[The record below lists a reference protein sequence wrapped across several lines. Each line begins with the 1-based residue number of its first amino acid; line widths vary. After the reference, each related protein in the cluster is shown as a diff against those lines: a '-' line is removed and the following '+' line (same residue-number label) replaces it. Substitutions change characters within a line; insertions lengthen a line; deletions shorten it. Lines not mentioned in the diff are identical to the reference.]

1 MVPTDP
7 SPSLA
12 PRNLDLADLHAVAD
26 RAAQVGADARAD
38 AAQAR
43 ARTRAVVREAYDHA
57 HQVATATAARAR
69 TYADRL
75 GAVAEDYVGAKI
87 KRRVKP
93 PIVVALVVA
102 GAALVVALVAVA
114 TRRR

>member
-1 MVPTDP
+1 MFPSDS
-7 SPSLA
+7 SPSLD
-12 PRNLDLADLHAVAD
+12 PRNLDLADLHHVAD
-26 RAAQVGADARAD
+26 RAAEVGAVARD
-38 AAQAR
+38 VAAQAR
-43 ARTRAVVREAYDHA
+43 ARTRAVVRDAFDQA
-57 HQVATATAARAR
+57 RQVATATAARAR

-75 GAVAEDYVGAKI
+75 GAVAEGYVGAKI

>member
-1 MVPTDP
+1 MPTVHSP
-7 SPSLA
+7 SPA
-12 PRNLDLADLHAVAD
+12 PRNLDLADLRAVAH
-26 RAAQVGADARAD
+26 RTARVGVDART
-38 AAQAR
+38 AAAR
-43 ARTRAVVREAYDHA
+43 ARVVVREAFDHA
-57 HQVATATAARAR
+57 HEVVTASAARAR
-69 TYADRL
+69 GYADRL

-102 GAALVVALVAVA
+102 SAALVVALVAVA

>member
-1 MVPTDP
+1 MPTVP

-12 PRNLDLADLHAVAD
+12 PRNLDLADLRRVAD
-26 RAAQVGADARAD
+26 RAEQVGADARM
-38 AAQAR
+38 AAGR
-43 ARTRAVVREAYDHA
+43 ARVVVREAFDHA
-57 HQVATATAARAR
+57 REVATATAARAGA
-69 TYADRL
+69 YADQL